1 MLLLFKYALES
12 HSVSHICMIIV
23 EFTRLTQGH
32 TFFSVSYSSHKIN
45 KCICDVSIMSRL
57 VDIRCRSTGSLLGN
71 SVTAWGA
78 GHGVSGIM
86 ENLSYYLSV
95 CVCERERDKQRRISS
110 FAIHTHP
117 AHFDTFLIE
126 LCITFRELNSILFP
140 PINHCVFY
148 TFSVSSLS
156 LFVSTVE
163 NLQPTFLTHRA
174 CASHT
179 WTGREQCGTSHVT
192 HWTWDNRIFL
202 FYI

>member
-95 CVCERERDKQRRISS
+95 CVWERARQAEKNLFVCDTHTSCSLWGIFNRALHYIQR
-110 FAIHTHP
+110 TQ
-117 AHFDTFLIE
+117 FD
-126 LCITFRELNSILFP
+126 SVP
-140 PINHCVFY
+140 PINHRVFY